1 MAVPSTPSR
10 GHQPCV
16 LTLQGGSRGPPGP
29 RRAIPPERSSAW
41 AGWPLRGGRPME
53 DSPEPDMPR
62 WPMGAGR
69 RPRVVVSIVVFVGWL
84 IFLLLFAG
92 FWAQDFS
99 FIQSI
104 IIILVSA
111 LVGIAILGAG
121 GASGGRRFRRGPPPP
136 PRQAWRRTRRAA
148 PRRVRDA

>member
-1 MAVPSTPSR
+1 M
-10 GHQPCV
+10 Q
-16 LTLQGGSRGPPGP
+16 
-29 RRAIPPERSSAW
+29 
-41 AGWPLRGGRPME
+41 

-62 WPMGAGR
+62 WPMMAGLR
-69 RPRVVVSIVVFVGWL
+69 SRVVVSIVVFVGWL

-111 LVGIAILGAG
+111 LVGIAILGAMW
-121 GASGGRRFRRGPPPP
+121 ASWGMRFLR
-136 PRQAWRRTRRAA
+136 
-148 PRRVRDA
+148 